1 MATTAHD
8 LQPNQPIRVAI
19 IEDDRALRD
28 GLGMLINGTPG
39 YACVG
44 AFRSVEDALRSL
56 GRGAPDVALPEVLLL
71 DIQLP
76 GMSGSEGVKVLQE
89 TYPQLEIIMLTVLAE
104 QEKVFESICNGACG
118 YLLKETP
125 PARLLEAIRE
135 AHEGGSPM
143 SPEIARKVVKLFQQ
157 SGPPEKFDNRLTP
170 QELRLLKLL
179 AQGYSY
185 ARAADQLN
193 ISLNTVRDHI
203 RSIYDKLHVHSKSEA
218 VSKALRN
225 RLIH

>member
-1 MATTAHD
+1 MTTTNPAS
-8 LQPNQPIRVAI
+8 QPNQPIRVAI
-19 IEDDRALRD
+19 VEDDRALRD

-44 AFRSVEDALRSL
+44 AFRSVEDALRSMSNNV
-56 GRGAPDVALPEVLLL
+56 PDVLLL

-76 GMSGSEGVKVLQE
+76 GMPGSEGVKPLQE

-143 SPEIARKVVKLFQQ
+143 SPEIARKVVKLFQKT
-157 SGPPEKFDNRLTP
+157 GPPEKFDDQLTP

-185 ARAADQLN
+185 GRAADQLN

-225 RLIH
+225 RLIF